1 MRRNQRSLSESTGL
15 AQPRYP
21 FALHNEF
28 EKLAVI
34 FDATSDSDGDFEA
47 LENYNLQATQ
57 SAADPLQHFNMFTQG
72 APGSLWSS
80 VSSSGT
86 SKMFSSPY
94 EQERHVSAGF
104 AEPGS
109 YRRLDSSR
117 PSTADDYTSAFR
129 SGWYANGTA
138 IQRSLYQDGHE
149 TALLNAKNEIGYSPN
164 PLNYS
169 TSALRG
175 PLCAPEAHY
184 CVVEFKCFRAEVYQI
199 YPNQF
204 DEIER
209 ATRQWRDLVIVEADR
224 GSDLGVARLI
234 VPSLL
239 AARALKRELDQKQI
253 RHLLGFSRSATS
265 HARGDPIS
273 FNMDV
278 GDYPAS
284 PVMAQARPGKYVKRI
299 ANDAEVSRLTEKKEA
314 EEHAKDLC
322 QKKVEEHG
330 LVMEILEAE
339 YQS

>member
-1 MRRNQRSLSESTGL
+1 M
-15 AQPRYP
+15 
-21 FALHNEF
+21 
-28 EKLAVI
+28 
-34 FDATSDSDGDFEA
+34 
-47 LENYNLQATQ
+47 
-57 SAADPLQHFNMFTQG
+57 
-72 APGSLWSS
+72 SS
-80 VSSSGT
+80 NGT
-86 SKMFSSPY
+86 SKMFRSPY
-94 EQERHVSAGF
+94 ELERHVSAGF

-109 YRRLDSSR
+109 FRRSEASR

-129 SGWYANGTA
+129 SGWYSNGA
-138 IQRSLYQDGHE
+138 AVQRSFYQDAQD
-149 TALLNAKNEIGYSPN
+149 TALLDSKTEIGYSPN

-169 TSALRG
+169 SSALRG
-175 PLCAPEAHY
+175 PLSVPEAHY

-204 DEIER
+204 DEIDR

-273 FNMDV
+273 FNMDI

-314 EEHAKDLC
+314 EEHAKELC